1 MPERIKAHTRIDLAV
16 DQRLLDIL
24 CCPAT
29 RQPLALASERD
40 LEAINAAI
48 RAGSVDTISDAR
60 CSTPLASALIT
71 RDRKLIYPVEDGI
84 PVLLP
89 ERAISANA
97 ITDFPA

>member
-1 MPERIKAHTRIDLAV
+1 MPAV

-29 RQPLALASERD
+29 RQPLTLASERD
-40 LEAINAAI
+40 LDAINAAI
-48 RAGSVDTISDAR
+48 RTGSA
-60 CSTPLASALIT
+60 STVADASAPTRIEAALVT
-71 RDRKLIYPVEDGI
+71 RDRRLIYPIEDGI

-89 ERAISANA
+89 ERAISANS